1 MQNYLNNN
9 LTLINEYQGLYKDGI
24 SIKTLID
31 KFKTEE
37 LVAHKGFDYGRF
49 RVFID
54 SCLLLLNKEKLNDY
68 CENNYSYRGFF
79 DEISNDDELKD
90 YLKFVKYERIS
101 SDIDGEHLYYSLD
114 GKKKTPWHQVATIR
128 IAMAHMQYGYFMSQ
142 ESGLMVYYYLY
153 NKDKGI
159 RKDWGIVFEP
169 ILHKFI
175 QAFFSNYS
183 YGILFKN
190 SFFSKYSFEKR
201 RVTRTFNFYKITCKS
216 QSMDIYNGY
225 NINLMSELAHI
236 SHDLEKLCVFFT
248 EHKEKLNI
256 KEIPIKRIENNIPR
270 YKKLAKKFKLNCKEE
285 YFYGLKTLLDFETE
299 LSNFL
304 VHIGHL
310 NNVLYEYCVIRDC
323 GNFTASKVEAYKKQ
337 LEKAILELKEDEGAK
352 LAFELGFTYLMAMNF
367 ALRTEDDD
375 YIKLDYVAVNVSM
388 FTYDEECFCKY
399 IEDINVEENQL
410 QHYIIGRMR
419 NSLMHG
425 HIEVSISRKGEV
437 IFIFSDIYNKRE
449 EKIEISLDKLKLFLS
464 QECLYSG
471 VPQQTM
477 ILVAEPIEGAKN

>member
-9 LTLINEYQGLYKDGI
+9 LTLINEYQGLYKYGI

-37 LVAHKGFDYGRF
+37 LVTHKGFDYGRF

-54 SCLLLLNKEKLNDY
+54 SCLLLLNKEKLNNY
-68 CENNYSYRGFF
+68 YKNNYSYKGFF
-79 DEISNDDELKD
+79 DEISNDNELKD
-90 YLKFVKYERIS
+90 YLKFVKDERIS

-128 IAMAHMQYGYFMSQ
+128 NAMAHMQYGYFMSQ

-159 RKDWGIVFEP
+159 RKDWGIVFED

-175 QAFFSNYS
+175 QVFFSNYS

-190 SFFSKYSFEKR
+190 TLFSKYSFQKR
-201 RVTRTFNFYKITCKS
+201 RVTRTFNFYEITCKS
-216 QSMDIYNGY
+216 ESMEIYNGY

-236 SHDLEKLCVFFT
+236 SHDLEKLFVFFT
-248 EHKEKLNI
+248 EHKDELNI
-256 KEIPIKRIENNIPR
+256 EEIPVKRIKNISR

-304 VHIGHL
+304 VHIGHI

-323 GNFTASKVEAYKKQ
+323 GNFTASEVEEYKKQ
-337 LEKAILELKEDEGAK
+337 LEKAILELKEDENAK
-352 LAFELGFTYLMAMNF
+352 LVFELGFTYLRAMNF

-375 YIKLDYVAVNVSM
+375 YIKLVYADVNVSM
-388 FTYDEECFCKY
+388 FTYTKESLEKY
-399 IEDINVEENQL
+399 VIDNNVKESPL
-410 QHYIIGRMR
+410 QHYVIERMR
-419 NSLMHG
+419 NALMHG

-437 IFIFSDIYNKRE
+437 IFVFSDIYNKRE
-449 EKIEISLDKLKLFLS
+449 EKIEISLDKLKIFLS
-464 QECLYSG
+464 QKCLYSG
-471 VPQQTM
+471 VPEETL
-477 ILVAEPIEGAKN
+477 ILVAEPIEGTKN